1 MNEEII
7 NKLAR
12 EYGVSPHTIRGLSV
26 DKAQLLLKLILMKRN
41 HKTWLR
47 DQEEKALL
55 PKKRIKN
62 HKL

>member
-7 NKLAR
+7 NTLAR
-12 EYGVSPHTIRGLSV
+12 AYGVSPHTIRGLSV

-41 HKTWLR
+41 YKSWLR